1 MRLRRAELRGRVKA
15 DLALRFTRSG
25 LTSFAGLEL
34 VRRYFRQLGLFEK
47 IRRHVSAA
55 APGTDYGVVGMIMVV
70 LTLLIVGGR
79 RVWHVA
85 YVANDPVVRRMTGL
99 RRLPV
104 ARTIGRWLAEFR
116 TRHLEGLQRLN
127 AELVAAAIEHLG
139 LKRLTIDVDGSVVS
153 TGLRVAWAQRG
164 FNPHRRKV
172 PSYYPITAYEAQS
185 GQMLR
190 VHNRPGNVHDGKA
203 SLSFLRALFVQLTE
217 AFGSTRLLEFR
228 MDAAFFRRDVLTLLD
243 GRAAEYAIKV
253 PFQTW
258 TGLREL
264 VRTNRKWMP
273 VDATVSCFERQVEF
287 RAWRR
292 QMRVVIYRKRVQ
304 HETRKNFQLDLFDP
318 ADGHYEYSAV
328 VTNKELSGRY
338 LWHFM
343 CGRGGHEK
351 AYGELKSGFAFAS
364 VPSLQYAANS
374 AWQQLSVLAFNLMRG
389 FQVAAGLVVERSWT
403 AGRRPLFAFRSIDTL
418 RYELLHRAGIVLH
431 PDGRPTLEVGTTAAV
446 RKQFLAIDNRLPR
459 AA

>member
-1 MRLRRAELRGRVKA
+1 
-15 DLALRFTRSG
+15 LALRFTRSG

-34 VRRYFRQLGLFEK
+34 VRRYFRQLRLSEK
-47 IRRHVSAA
+47 IRRHLG
-55 APGTDYGVVGMIMVV
+55 GTLPASDYGIVGMIMVV

-85 YVANDPVVRRMTGL
+85 YVANDPVVRRVAGL

-104 ARTIGRWLAEFR
+104 ARTVGRWLAGFR
-116 TRHLEGLQRLN
+116 APHLEGLRRLN
-127 AELVAAAIEHLG
+127 AELVTAAIERLG

-153 TGLRVAWAQRG
+153 TGLKVAWAQRG

-190 VHNRPGNVHDGKA
+190 VQNRPGNVHDGKA
-203 SLSFLRALFVQLTE
+203 SLSFLRALFAQLAR
-217 AFGSTRLLEFR
+217 AFGATRKLEFR
-228 MDAAFFRRDVLTLLD
+228 MDAAFFRRDVLELLEA
-243 GRAAEYAIKV
+243 RRAEYAIKV

-258 TGLREL
+258 TRLREI
-264 VRTNRKWMP
+264 VRRNRSWTA
-273 VDATVSCFERQVEF
+273 VDSTVSCFERQVEF
-287 RAWRR
+287 APWGRT
-292 QMRVVIYRKRVQ
+292 MRVVIYRKRVHHQ
-304 HETRKNFQLDLFDP
+304 TRKNFQLDLFDP

-328 VTNKELSGRY
+328 VTNKVLSGRY
-338 LWHFM
+338 LWWFM

-351 AYGELKSGFAFAS
+351 AYGELKSGFAFAT
-364 VPSLQYAANS
+364 VPSMQYAANS
-374 AWQQLSVLAFNLMRG
+374 AWQQLSVIAFNLMRG
-389 FQVAAGLVVERSWT
+389 FQVAAGLVLERSRS
-403 AGRRPLFAFRSIDTL
+403 AGRKPLFAFRSIDTL

-446 RKQFLAIDNRLPR
+446 RRRFLAIDNRLPR

>member
-1 MRLRRAELRGRVKA
+1 LRGRVKA

-34 VRRYFRQLGLFEK
+34 VRRYFRQLGLVEK
-47 IRRHVSAA
+47 IRRHVGAN
-55 APGTDYGVVGMIMVV
+55 APGTDYGIVGMILVV

-85 YVANDPVVRRMTGL
+85 YVANDPLVRRVTGL
-99 RRLPV
+99 RQLPV
-104 ARTIGRWLAEFR
+104 ARTIGRWLAGFR
-116 TRHLEGLQRLN
+116 VRHLGGLERLN
-127 AELVAAAIEHLG
+127 AEVVAAAIERLG

-190 VHNRPGNVHDGKA
+190 VQNRPGNVHDGKA
-203 SLSFLRALFVQLTE
+203 SLTFLRALFAQLAA
-217 AFGSTRLLEFR
+217 AFGATRLLEFR
-228 MDAAFFRRDVLTLLD
+228 MDAAFFRRDVLALLEAR
-243 GRAAEYAIKV
+243 GAEYAIKV

-258 TGLREL
+258 TGLREI
-264 VRTNRKWMP
+264 VRGNRRWWP
-273 VDATVSCFERQVEF
+273 VDATVSWFEREVEF
-287 RAWRR
+287 TPWQRR
-292 QMRVVIYRKRVQ
+292 MRVVIYRKRVH

-328 VTNKELSGRY
+328 VTNKALSGRY
-338 LWHFM
+338 LWAFM

-351 AYGELKSGFAFAS
+351 AYGELKTGFAFAS
-364 VPSLQYAANS
+364 IPSLQYVANS

-389 FQVAAGLVVERSWT
+389 FQVAAGLAVQRSR
-403 AGRRPLFAFRSIDTL
+403 AARRRPLFALRSIHTL
-418 RYELLHRAGIVLH
+418 RYELLHRAGLVLH
-431 PDGRPTLEVGTTAAV
+431 PDGRPTLEVGTIAAV

>member
-1 MRLRRAELRGRVKA
+1 ML
-15 DLALRFTRSG
+15 
-25 LTSFAGLEL
+25 
-34 VRRYFRQLGLFEK
+34 
-47 IRRHVSAA
+47 
-55 APGTDYGVVGMIMVV
+55 MVV

-85 YVANDPVVRRMTGL
+85 YLANDPVVRRVTGL
-99 RRLPV
+99 RRVPV
-104 ARTIGRWLAEFR
+104 APTIGRWLAGFR
-116 TRHLEGLQRLN
+116 VRHLAGLERLN
-127 AELVAAAIEHLG
+127 AELVAAAIERLA

-153 TGLRVAWAQRG
+153 TGLSVAWAQRG

-185 GQMLR
+185 GQI
-190 VHNRPGNVHDGKA
+190 
-203 SLSFLRALFVQLTE
+203 LRALFAQLAA
-217 AFGSTRLLEFR
+217 AFGGTRLLEFR
-228 MDAAFFRRDVLTLLD
+228 MDAAFFRRDVLALLD
-243 GRAAEYAIKV
+243 ARGAEYAIKV

-258 TGLREL
+258 TGLREI
-264 VRTNRKWMP
+264 VRCNRSWTA
-273 VDATVSCFERQVEF
+273 VDATVSCFERPVEF
-287 RAWRR
+287 TAWRR
-292 QMRVVIYRKRVQ
+292 TMRVVIYRKRVC

-328 VTNKELSGRY
+328 VTNKALSGRY
-338 LWHFM
+338 LWRFM

-374 AWQQLSVLAFNLMRG
+374 AWQQLSVIAFNLMRG
-389 FQVAAGLVVERSWT
+389 FQVAAGLVVERSRS

-431 PDGRPTLEVGTTAAV
+431 PD
-446 RKQFLAIDNRLPR
+446 
-459 AA
+459 